1 VNYLKSLER
10 RERLLAVAIL
20 NGVFII
26 SLFFEWGAGGARAW
40 DADSVWLA
48 FVAALFAGLISLADA
63 FDYEVPRLPG
73 AGVSAYLTSL
83 TLVYTLIALMDIR
96 DQSWGIIVSL
106 IVAIVATSIAFGTW
120 RADRT

>member
-1 VNYLKSLER
+1 MNYLKSLER

-40 DADSVWLA
+40 DADSVWLP
-48 FVAALFAGLISLADA
+48 FLAALIAGLIALADA

-73 AGVSAYLTSL
+73 SGVSAYLTSI
-83 TLVYTLIALMDIR
+83 TLIYTIVALMDIR

-106 IVAIVATSIAFGTW
+106 IVSIVATFIAFGTW
-120 RADRT
+120 RADRD

>member
-1 VNYLKSLER
+1 MNYLKSLER

-40 DADSVWLA
+40 DADSVWLP
-48 FVAALFAGLISLADA
+48 FLAALIAGLIALADA

-73 AGVSAYLTSL
+73 SGVSAYLTSI
-83 TLVYTLIALMDIR
+83 TLIYTIVALMDIR

-106 IVAIVATSIAFGTW
+106 IVSIVATFIAFGTW
-120 RADRT
+120 RADRG

>member
-1 VNYLKSLER
+1 M
-10 RERLLAVAIL
+10 AVAIL

-26 SLFFEWGAGGARAW
+26 SLFFQWGAGGARAW

-48 FVAALFAGLISLADA
+48 FVAALVGGLIALADA

-73 AGVSAYLTSL
+73 SGASAYLSSV
-83 TLVYTLIALMDIR
+83 TLIYTLIALMDIR

-106 IVAIVATSIAFGTW
+106 IVSIAATTIAFGTW
-120 RADRT
+120 RADRA

>member
-48 FVAALFAGLISLADA
+48 FVAALFAGLLSLADA

-73 AGVSAYLTSL
+73 TGVSAYLTSL

-106 IVAIVATSIAFGTW
+106 IVAIIATSIAFGTW

>member
-20 NGVFII
+20 NGVFIV

>member
-1 VNYLKSLER
+1 MNYLKSLER

-40 DADSVWLA
+40 DADSVWLP
-48 FVAALFAGLISLADA
+48 FLAALIAGLIALADA

-73 AGVSAYLTSL
+73 AGVAAYLTSI
-83 TLVYTLIALMDIR
+83 TLIYTVVALMDIR

-106 IVAIVATSIAFGTW
+106 IVSIVSTFIAWGTW
-120 RADRT
+120 RADRA

>member
-1 VNYLKSLER
+1 MNYLKSLER

>member
-1 VNYLKSLER
+1 VNYLKSLDR

-48 FVAALFAGLISLADA
+48 FVAALLAGLVSLADA

-73 AGVSAYLTSL
+73 TGVSAYLTSI

-106 IVAIVATSIAFGTW
+106 IVSIIATSIAFGTW

>member
-1 VNYLKSLER
+1 MNYLKSLDR
-10 RERLLAVAIL
+10 RERLIAVAIL

-48 FVAALFAGLISLADA
+48 FLAALFAGLISLADA

-73 AGVSAYLTSL
+73 AGVAAYLTSI
-83 TLVYTLIALMDIR
+83 TRIYTVVALMDIR

-106 IVAIVATSIAFGTW
+106 IVSIISTFIAWGTW
-120 RADRT
+120 RADRA